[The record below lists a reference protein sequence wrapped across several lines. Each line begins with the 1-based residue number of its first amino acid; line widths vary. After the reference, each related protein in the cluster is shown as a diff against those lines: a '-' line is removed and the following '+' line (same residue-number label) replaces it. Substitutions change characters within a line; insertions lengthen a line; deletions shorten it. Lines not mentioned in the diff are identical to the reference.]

1 MHETA
6 MRNCQSFFDAY
17 APSFSARQHVKVI
30 EIGSQD
36 VNGTLR
42 DTCPKNFEY
51 IGVDFQD
58 AKGVDLVLKDP
69 YLLPFENDSVDVVL
83 SSSCFEH
90 SEMFWLVFL
99 EIMRVLKPNGLFYLN
114 VPSTGSF
121 HRFPVDCW
129 RFYPDS
135 GKALASWANKNDVA
149 TAMLESYTQKSRD
162 WQDYVAIF
170 LKDESLAKEFPHRIL
185 DSKKDFENGQ
195 LLGSDTLLNFHDTS
209 QHEIML
215 CESEHKAALD
225 NSANA
230 SRLQEL
236 EAEVSQLKHLKAVP
250 PQVASDAQTNIQDQL
265 TKLQTQIQHME
276 ASSSW
281 RITAP
286 LRALK
291 NLLS

>member
-1 MHETA
+1 MHSTA
-6 MRNCQSFFDAY
+6 MQNCQSFFDAY
-17 APSFSARQHVKVI
+17 AAPLTSRQHVKVV
-30 EIGSQD
+30 EIGSQN

-42 DTCPKNFEY
+42 DTCPSQFEY

-58 AKGVDLVLKDP
+58 AKGVDLVLQDP
-69 YLLPFENDSVDVVL
+69 YVLPFEDESVDVVL

-99 EIMRVLKPNGLFYLN
+99 EIMRVLKPSGLFYLN
-114 VPSTGSF
+114 APSTGSF
-121 HRFPVDCW
+121 HRYPVDCW

-135 GKALASWANKNDVA
+135 GMALVNWAKRNKINA
-149 TAMLESYTQKSRD
+149 AMLESYTQKSRD

-170 LKDESLAKEFPHRIL
+170 LKDGSLSQQFPQRIL
-185 DSKKDFENGQ
+185 DKKVDFENGQ
-195 LLGSDTLLNFHDTS
+195 LLSSDQLLNFHDTS

-215 CESEHKAALD
+215 CESERHTALVNAAH
-225 NSANA
+225 AA
-230 SRLQEL
+230 KLQEL
-236 EAEVSQLKHLKAVP
+236 EAETSRLKSLLAAPAHAE
-250 PQVASDAQTNIQDQL
+250 SNAQAEL
-265 TKLQTQIQHME
+265 AKLQTQIQQMQ

>member
-1 MHETA
+1 MHSTA
-6 MRNCQSFFDAY
+6 MQNCQSFFDAY
-17 APSFSARQHVKVI
+17 APHLASRLHVKVI
-30 EIGSQD
+30 EIGSQN

-42 DTCPKNFEY
+42 DTCPDHFEY

-58 AKGVDLVLKDP
+58 AKGVDVVLKDP
-69 YLLPFENDSVDVVL
+69 YLLPFEDESVDVVL

-99 EIMRVLKPNGLFYLN
+99 EILRVLKPNGLFYLN
-114 VPSTGSF
+114 TPSAGSF
-121 HRFPVDCW
+121 HRYPVDCW

-135 GKALASWANKNDVA
+135 GMALVNWAKRNGINVA
-149 TAMLESYTQKSRD
+149 ILESYTQKSRD

-170 LKDESLAKEFPHRIL
+170 LKDESLSQEFPQRIL
-185 DSKKDFENGQ
+185 DKKEDFVNGQ
-195 LLGSDTLLNFHDTS
+195 LLSNDRLLNFQDTS

-215 CESEHKAALD
+215 CESEYQIAM
-225 NSANA
+225 ANA
-230 SRLQEL
+230 AHLASLKTLAEEMTRLKDIIAAPSHIQSDTQIEL
-236 EAEVSQLKHLKAVP
+236 
-250 PQVASDAQTNIQDQL
+250 AQ
-265 TKLQTQIQHME
+265 LQTQIRQMQ

-291 NLLS
+291 KLFS